1 MGLNLASGV
10 LVFSAAGVLNRRANV
25 TTSNLG
31 VNALS
36 YLGPAVSV
44 GLLAA
49 SGLLGLAPRG
59 AEVSRR
65 VLFIA
70 VLSVVLLVKHGA
82 GCGGEPPV
90 GTVAGL
96 TRSGG

>member
-1 MGLNLASGV
+1 M
-10 LVFSAAGVLNRRANV
+10 FSAAGVLNRRANV

-31 VNALS
+31 VNALG

-59 AEVSRR
+59 AEVSRPA
-65 VLFIA
+65 LFIA
-70 VLSVVLLVKHGA
+70 VPSVVLLVN
-82 GCGGEPPV
+82 PV
-90 GTVAGL
+90 SSTGQAVGVNL
-96 TRSGG
+96 RSGR